1 MNINSTDTI
10 GGDLLLKKFLGVPD
24 ANPGLPYTQEA
35 AGNAR
40 PFVFSSQILSQS
52 IPASTTLITDFI
64 ITSYI
69 WGQLKN
75 NGPLYYYDN
84 IILTTANTEPKPNPN
99 SNVAIGTIS
108 TSQTYPIIQKIKC
121 TLSAVNPG
129 VSYRFSD
136 PASTTINYLSQ
147 AIPFNFDLAGGSY
160 NYNIID
166 SITQRPIINQ
176 YYVDTDAGYLYFSN
190 GDWTNLTNGAP
201 IFPVITFYRYNGT
214 SGGSVV
220 INTNSNT
227 PITLSTTT
235 TNIISLPITLSGA
248 YNCLPI
254 TNLVTINFT
263 GGINNGSYI
272 FYIPGCTSS
281 GKISFVSGIFSSTVA
296 SILSPYSID
305 PTPNTTCTV
314 IMIVTV
320 FNGIYYVNLP
330 LYSSN

>member
-1 MNINSTDTI
+1 M
-10 GGDLLLKKFLGVPD
+10 
-24 ANPGLPYTQEA
+24 
-35 AGNAR
+35 
-40 PFVFSSQILSQS
+40 
-52 IPASTTLITDFI
+52 
-64 ITSYI
+64 
-69 WGQLKN
+69 
-75 NGPLYYYDN
+75 
-84 IILTTANTEPKPNPN
+84 
-99 SNVAIGTIS
+99 
-108 TSQTYPIIQKIKC
+108 IQKITC
-121 TLSAVNPG
+121 TLSALNPG

-147 AIPFNFDLAGGSY
+147 AIPFNFDLVKGSY

-176 YYVDTDAGYLYFSN
+176 YYVDTDAGYLYFSK
-190 GDWTNLTNGAP
+190 GDWKNLTDNGTP

-214 SGGSVV
+214 SEGNVV

-227 PITLSTTT
+227 PITLLTTSKNT
-235 TNIISLPITLSGA
+235 ITLPTTLSGA
-248 YNCLPI
+248 YNCLAI
-254 TNLVTINFT
+254 TNPVTIEFT

-272 FYIPGCTSS
+272 FYVPGCTSS
-281 GKISFVSGIFSSTVA
+281 GKISFSAGIFSSTVA

>member
-1 MNINSTDTI
+1 MNPIPNTADE
-10 GGDLLLKKFLGVPD
+10 LLLKKFLGVPD
-24 ANPGLPYTQEA
+24 ANPGLVYTQEA

-52 IPASTTLITDFI
+52 IPSSTTLITDFT

-69 WGQLKN
+69 WGQLN
-75 NGPLYYYDN
+75 NSGPLYYYDN
-84 IILTTANTEPKPNPN
+84 IILTSANTAPNQVRT
-99 SNVAIGTIS
+99 VAIGTIS
-108 TSQTYPIIQKIKC
+108 TSQLYPMIQKITC

-129 VSYRFSD
+129 ISYRFSN

-166 SITQRPIINQ
+166 SITQKAIVNQ
-176 YYVDTDAGYLYFSN
+176 YYVDTDAGYLYFPN
-190 GDWTNLTNGAP
+190 GDWTNLTANGTTP
-201 IFPVITFYRYNGT
+201 IFPIITFYRYNGIG
-214 SGGSVV
+214 GGSVV

-235 TNIISLPITLSGA
+235 TNTINLPITLSGA

-254 TNLVTINFT
+254 TNPITINFT

-296 SILSPYSID
+296 SISSPYSID

-330 LYSSN
+330 LYNSN